1 MQKQGTKT
9 LHIRQKA
16 NSDFILRLNE
26 NEKMKIIKKN
36 SMKPNLIKGGEKI
49 HNLRKKI
56 PISNG
61 NLINEID

>member
-9 LHIRQKA
+9 LHIRQRA
-16 NSDFILRLNE
+16 NSDFISRLNE
-26 NEKMKIIKKN
+26 KEKIKTF
-36 SMKPNLIKGGEKI
+36 SMKPNLIKGKKDI
-49 HNLRKKI
+49 YNLRKKI